1 MNSESD
7 NRVAPGR
14 VAPGQR
20 GLLRT
25 VEKVCGAQFL
35 SEKLSL
41 FSDTRDLL
49 ANVNI
54 MNIWLFELYVLDSD
68 EAVTE
73 WLAGS
78 LPDPAALLV
87 KYLLFQGFYMSSATS
102 LREYAETVLGELES
116 VVLSTSSPPPLYHDG
131 HLVM

>member
-7 NRVAPGR
+7 NHVM
-14 VAPGQR
+14 
-20 GLLRT
+20 LMRT

-49 ANVNI
+49 AGPFLDL
-54 MNIWLFELYVLDSD
+54 WLYELYVLDSD

-87 KYLLFQGFYMSSATS
+87 KYLLFQGFYLSSATS
-102 LREYAETVLGELES
+102 LREYADLALNSLES
-116 VVLSTSSPPPLYHDG
+116 VVLATSSPPPLYHPVAHDG